1 MTDRSSRQQ
10 SIDFRSPCSALVFVF
25 GFVLLTLASKPV
37 QAGAFLPWT
46 VNPTG
51 YLDGA
56 WFIFLYIS
64 TIPGKEILNIILN
77 HLASSVFG
85 FKKMDESDG
94 KVHKLELLETVDL
107 CYLAFNT
114 IMEFLGMNHIVA
126 CLINGPVEQRLQA
139 FNVINGPVAFVVIMC
154 LNDIIYYPFHLIA
167 HKRAFYPYCHK
178 QHHRNFV
185 PFRGYADAANQHPFE
200 QFYGF
205 FIFIASVHLAAMT
218 VGVHAGTAWFAFL
231 AWAVLNI
238 ANHLAFDS
246 KIHLPLP
253 YPAYP
258 RDHQMHHRFPQCNY
272 STLTTMCDRAFGT
285 FRPYK
290 DLAKSAEKK
299 SFDSSR
305 LEALPSAWSVVLCA
319 TCIGVAAIVVEV
331 IHSGTVPQA
340 GELASL
346 VNMSF
351 LAIAVAS
358 GFTVVESVAKL
369 KVG

>member
-1 MTDRSSRQQ
+1 MTDGSSRRQ

-25 GFVLLTLASKPV
+25 GFVLLTLVSKPV

-56 WFIFLYIS
+56 WYIFLYLS
-64 TIPGKEILNIILN
+64 TIPGKEILNVILN

-94 KVHKLELLETVDL
+94 KVHKLEVLETVDL

-114 IMEFLGMNHIVA
+114 IMEFLGMNHVVA

-205 FIFIASVHLAAMT
+205 IIFITSVHLAAMT

-246 KIHLPLP
+246 MIHLPLP

-258 RDHQMHHRFPQCNY
+258 HDHQMHHRFPQCNY

-285 FRPYK
+285 FQPYK
-290 DLAKSAEKK
+290 DLANSAEKK

-305 LEALPSAWSVVLCA
+305 PEALPSAWSVVLCA
-319 TCIGVAAIVVEV
+319 TCIGMAAIVVEV

-340 GELASL
+340 EELASL

-358 GFTVVESVAKL
+358 GFTVVQSVAKL